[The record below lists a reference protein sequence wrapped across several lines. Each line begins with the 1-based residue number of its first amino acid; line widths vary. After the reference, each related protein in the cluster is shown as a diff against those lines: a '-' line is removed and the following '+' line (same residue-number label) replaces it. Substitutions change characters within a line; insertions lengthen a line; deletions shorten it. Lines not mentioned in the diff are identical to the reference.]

1 MIDLLY
7 KRSLVD
13 KVFVSPCSS
22 AKHAFQKRNLAAND
36 ILAELVNVDGNTQV
50 LSKKNETICVVVLDY
65 TGFTTNI

>member
-36 ILAELVNVDGNTQV
+36 ILAELVNVDGNTQGK
-50 LSKKNETICVVVLDY
+50 KKNKKGGQILK
-65 TGFTTNI
+65 N